1 MKKNN
6 KNKFNEYVLRIGG
19 TLVRTITLTPY
30 DWGIGVV
37 VKEKAAHER
46 NYDFSSRN
54 FRYTEKYKT
63 TEQLVRRI
71 EKYYKIHVGKYYQP
85 YLYSDD
91 GTNIDWTMPT
101 EMASFWVWR
110 TKRELIACMGRWGY
124 ERKDYVIQAYEDDDV
139 EAYTVIDEDGCLTF
153 SIAIN

>member
-6 KNKFNEYVLRIGG
+6 ENKFNEYVIRIGG
-19 TLVRTITLTPY
+19 TLIRTISLTPY

-37 VKEKAAHER
+37 VKEKADHER
-46 NYDFSSRN
+46 NYAFSSRN
-54 FRYTEKYKT
+54 FRYTEKYQT

-91 GTNIDWTMPT
+91 GTNIDWTMPR

-110 TKRELIACMGRWGY
+110 TKRELIACMDNWGY
-124 ERKDYVIQAYEDDDV
+124 DRKDYVIQAYEDDNV
-139 EAYTVIDEDGCLTF
+139 EAYSVIDEDGCVIF
-153 SIAIN
+153 SIEIN

>member
-6 KNKFNEYVLRIGG
+6 ENKFNEYVLRIGG
-19 TLVRTITLTPY
+19 TLTRIITLTPY

-46 NYDFSSRN
+46 NYAFSSRN

-85 YLYSDD
+85 SLYSDD

-110 TKRELIACMGRWGY
+110 TKRELIACMENWGY
-124 ERKDYVIQAYEDDDV
+124 DRKEYVIQSYEDDNV
-139 EAYTVIDEDGCLTF
+139 EAYTIIDEDGCVTF

>member
-6 KNKFNEYVLRIGG
+6 ENKFNEYVLYIG
-19 TLVRTITLTPY
+19 TLDRVINLTPY

-37 VKEKAAHER
+37 VKEKADHER
-46 NYDFSSRN
+46 NYAFSSRN

-85 YLYSDD
+85 SLYSDD

-110 TKRELIACMGRWGY
+110 TKRELIACMDNWGY
-124 ERKDYVIQAYEDDDV
+124 DRKDYVIQSYEDDNV
-139 EAYTVIDEDGCLTF
+139 EPHSVIDEDGCVTF
-153 SIAIN
+153 SIEIN

>member
-6 KNKFNEYVLRIGG
+6 ENKFNEYVIRIGG
-19 TLVRTITLTPY
+19 TLIRTISLTPY

-37 VKEKAAHER
+37 VKEKADHER
-46 NYDFSSRN
+46 NYAFSSRN

-85 YLYSDD
+85 SLYSDD

-124 ERKDYVIQAYEDDDV
+124 ERKDYVIQSYEDDDV
-139 EAYTVIDEDGCLTF
+139 EAYTVIDEDGCVTF

>member
-6 KNKFNEYVLRIGG
+6 ENKFNEYVLRIGG
-19 TLVRTITLTPY
+19 TLIRTITLTPY

-37 VKEKAAHER
+37 VKEKADHER
-46 NYDFSSRN
+46 NYAFSSRN
-54 FRYTEKYKT
+54 FRYTEKYQT

-85 YLYSDD
+85 SLYSDD

-110 TKRELIACMGRWGY
+110 TKRELIACMDNWGY
-124 ERKDYVIQAYEDDDV
+124 DRKDYVIQSYEDDNV
-139 EAYTVIDEDGCLTF
+139 EAYSVIDEDGCVTF
-153 SIAIN
+153 SIEIN

>member
-6 KNKFNEYVLRIGG
+6 ENKFNEYVLRIGG
-19 TLVRTITLTPY
+19 TLIRTITLTPY

-37 VKEKAAHER
+37 VKEKADHER
-46 NYDFSSRN
+46 NYAFSSRN

-85 YLYSDD
+85 SLYSDD

-110 TKRELIACMGRWGY
+110 TKRELIACMESWGY
-124 ERKDYVIQAYEDDDV
+124 DRKDYVIQSYEDDNV
-139 EAYTVIDEDGCLTF
+139 EAYSVIDEDGCVTF
-153 SIAIN
+153 SIEIN

>member
-6 KNKFNEYVLRIGG
+6 ENKFNEYVLRIGG
-19 TLVRTITLTPY
+19 TLIRTISLTPY

-37 VKEKAAHER
+37 VKEKADHER
-46 NYDFSSRN
+46 NYAFSSRN

-85 YLYSDD
+85 SLYSDD

-110 TKRELIACMGRWGY
+110 TKKELIACMESWGY
-124 ERKDYVIQAYEDDDV
+124 DRKDYVIQSYEDDNV
-139 EAYTVIDEDGCLTF
+139 EAYSVIDEDGCVTF
-153 SIAIN
+153 SIEIN

>member
-6 KNKFNEYVLRIGG
+6 ENKFNEYVIRIGG
-19 TLVRTITLTPY
+19 TLIRTITLTPY

-37 VKEKAAHER
+37 VKEKADHER
-46 NYDFSSRN
+46 NYAFSSRN

-85 YLYSDD
+85 SLYSDD

-124 ERKDYVIQAYEDDDV
+124 ERKDYVIQSYEDDDV
-139 EAYTVIDEDGCLTF
+139 EAYTVIDEDGCVTF

>member
-6 KNKFNEYVLRIGG
+6 ENKFNEYVLYIG
-19 TLVRTITLTPY
+19 TLDRVINLTPY

-37 VKEKAAHER
+37 VKER
-46 NYDFSSRN
+46 NTNETNWAFKTRK
-54 FRYTEKYKT
+54 FHYTEKYKT

-85 YLYSDD
+85 SLYSDD

-110 TKRELIACMGRWGY
+110 TKKELIACMENWGY
-124 ERKDYVIQAYEDDDV
+124 DRKDYVIQAYEDDNV
-139 EAYTVIDEDGCLTF
+139 EAYSVIDEDGCVTF
-153 SIAIN
+153 SIEIN

>member
-6 KNKFNEYVLRIGG
+6 ENKFNEYVLYIG
-19 TLVRTITLTPY
+19 TLDRVINLTPY

-37 VKEKAAHER
+37 VKER
-46 NYDFSSRN
+46 NTNETNWGSKTRKFH
-54 FRYTEKYKT
+54 YTEKYQT

-85 YLYSDD
+85 FLYSDD

-110 TKRELIACMGRWGY
+110 TKRELIACMENWGY
-124 ERKDYVIQAYEDDDV
+124 DRKDYVIQSYEEDDV
-139 EAYTVIDEDGCLTF
+139 ENYSVIDEDGNVTMAVE
-153 SIAIN
+153 IY

>member
-1 MKKNN
+1 MKKKNE
-6 KNKFNEYVLRIGG
+6 NKFNEYVLRIGG
-19 TLVRTITLTPY
+19 TLIRTITLTPY

-46 NYDFSSRN
+46 NYAFSSRN

-85 YLYSDD
+85 SLYSDD

-110 TKRELIACMGRWGY
+110 TKKELIACMENWGY
-124 ERKDYVIQAYEDDDV
+124 DRKDYVIQAYEDDNV
-139 EAYTVIDEDGCLTF
+139 EAYSVIDEDGCVTF
-153 SIAIN
+153 SIEIN

>member
-1 MKKNN
+1 MKKNDE
-6 KNKFNEYVLRIGG
+6 NKFNEYVIRIGG
-19 TLVRTITLTPY
+19 TLIRTITLTPY

-46 NYDFSSRN
+46 NYAFSSRN

-71 EKYYKIHVGKYYQP
+71 EKYYKIHVGKYYP
-85 YLYSDD
+85 PSLYSDD

-110 TKRELIACMGRWGY
+110 TKRELIACMESWGY
-124 ERKDYVIQAYEDDDV
+124 DRKDYVIQAYEDDNV
-139 EAYTVIDEDGCLTF
+139 EAYSVIDEDGCVIF
-153 SIAIN
+153 SIEIN

>member
-6 KNKFNEYVLRIGG
+6 ENKFNEYVLRIGG
-19 TLVRTITLTPY
+19 TLIRTITLTPY

-46 NYDFSSRN
+46 NYVFSSRN

-85 YLYSDD
+85 SLYSDD
-91 GTNIDWTMPT
+91 RTNIDWTMPT

-139 EAYTVIDEDGCLTF
+139 EAYTVIDEDGCVTF

>member
-1 MKKNN
+1 MKKNQET
-6 KNKFNEYVLRIGG
+6 KFNEYVLRIGG
-19 TLVRTITLTPY
+19 TLIRNISLTSY

-37 VKEKAAHER
+37 VKEKAGNER
-46 NYDFSSRN
+46 NYAFSSRN

-139 EAYTVIDEDGCLTF
+139 EGYTVIDEDGCETF
-153 SIAIN
+153 SIEIN

>member
-6 KNKFNEYVLRIGG
+6 ENKFNEYVLSIGG
-19 TLVRTITLTPY
+19 TLIRTITLTPY

-37 VKEKAAHER
+37 VKEKADHER
-46 NYDFSSRN
+46 NYAFSSRN
-54 FRYTEKYKT
+54 FRYTEKYQT

-91 GTNIDWTMPT
+91 GTNIDWTMPR

-124 ERKDYVIQAYEDDDV
+124 ERKDYVIQSYEDDDV
-139 EAYTVIDEDGCLTF
+139 EAYTVIDEDGCVTF

>member
-6 KNKFNEYVLRIGG
+6 ENKFNEYVLRIGG
-19 TLVRTITLTPY
+19 TLTRIITLTPY

-37 VKEKAAHER
+37 VKEKAANER
-46 NYDFSSRN
+46 NYAFSSRN

-85 YLYSDD
+85 SLYSDD
-91 GTNIDWTMPT
+91 GTNIDWTMPN

-110 TKRELIACMGRWGY
+110 TKKELIACMENWGY
-124 ERKDYVIQAYEDDDV
+124 ERKDYVIQAYEEDDV
-139 EAYTVIDEDGCLTF
+139 EAYSVIDEDGNVTLAVE
-153 SIAIN
+153 IY

>member
-6 KNKFNEYVLRIGG
+6 ENKFNEYVLRIGG
-19 TLVRTITLTPY
+19 TLIRTITLTPY

-37 VKEKAAHER
+37 VKEKATNER
-46 NYDFSSRN
+46 NYAFSSRN
-54 FRYTEKYKT
+54 FHYTEKYKT

-85 YLYSDD
+85 SLYSDD

-110 TKRELIACMGRWGY
+110 TKRELNACMDNWGY
-124 ERKDYVIQAYEDDDV
+124 DRKDYVIQAYEDDNV
-139 EAYTVIDEDGCLTF
+139 EAYSVIDEDGCVTF
-153 SIAIN
+153 SIEIN

>member
-6 KNKFNEYVLRIGG
+6 ENKFNEYVIRIGG
-19 TLVRTITLTPY
+19 TLIRTITLTPY

-37 VKEKAAHER
+37 VKEKADHER
-46 NYDFSSRN
+46 NYAFSSRN

-63 TEQLVRRI
+63 TQQLVRRI

-85 YLYSDD
+85 SLYSDD

-110 TKRELIACMGRWGY
+110 TKKELIACMGRWGY
-124 ERKDYVIQAYEDDDV
+124 ERKDYVIQAYEDDNV
-139 EAYTVIDEDGCLTF
+139 EAYSVIDEDGCVTF
-153 SIAIN
+153 SIEIN

>member
-6 KNKFNEYVLRIGG
+6 ENKFNEYVLHIGG
-19 TLVRTITLTPY
+19 TLTRIITLTPY

-37 VKEKAAHER
+37 VKDKVANER
-46 NYDFSSRN
+46 NYAFSSRN
-54 FRYTEKYKT
+54 FRYTEKYQT

-85 YLYSDD
+85 SLYSDD

-110 TKRELIACMGRWGY
+110 TKRELIACMENWGY
-124 ERKDYVIQAYEDDDV
+124 ERKDYVIQSYEDDNV
-139 EAYTVIDEDGCLTF
+139 EAYSVIDEDGCVTF
-153 SIAIN
+153 SIEIN

>member
-6 KNKFNEYVLRIGG
+6 ENKFNEYVIRIGG
-19 TLVRTITLTPY
+19 TLIRTITLTPY

-37 VKEKAAHER
+37 VKEKADHER
-46 NYDFSSRN
+46 NYAFRSRN

-63 TEQLVRRI
+63 TQQLVRRI

-85 YLYSDD
+85 SLYSDD

-110 TKRELIACMGRWGY
+110 TKKELIACMGRWGY

-139 EAYTVIDEDGCLTF
+139 EAYSVIDEDGCVTF
-153 SIAIN
+153 SIEIN

>member
-6 KNKFNEYVLRIGG
+6 ENKFNEYVLRIGG
-19 TLVRTITLTPY
+19 TLIRTITLTPY

-37 VKEKAAHER
+37 VKEKADHER
-46 NYDFSSRN
+46 NYAFSSRN

-85 YLYSDD
+85 SLYSDD

-110 TKRELIACMGRWGY
+110 TKRELITCMDNWGY
-124 ERKDYVIQAYEDDDV
+124 DRKDYVIQSYEDDNV
-139 EAYTVIDEDGCLTF
+139 ERHSVIDEDGNVTLTVE
-153 SIAIN
+153 IY

>member
-6 KNKFNEYVLRIGG
+6 ENKFNEYVLRIGG
-19 TLVRTITLTPY
+19 TLIRTITLTPY

-37 VKEKAAHER
+37 VKEKADHER
-46 NYDFSSRN
+46 NYAFSSRN
-54 FRYTEKYKT
+54 FRYTEKYQT

-85 YLYSDD
+85 SLYSDD

-110 TKRELIACMGRWGY
+110 TKRELIACMENWGY
-124 ERKDYVIQAYEDDDV
+124 DRKDYVIQSYEDDNV
-139 EAYTVIDEDGCLTF
+139 EAYSVIDEDGCVTF
-153 SIAIN
+153 SIEIN

>member
-6 KNKFNEYVLRIGG
+6 ENKFNEYVLRIGG
-19 TLVRTITLTPY
+19 TLIRTITLTPY

-37 VKEKAAHER
+37 VKEKADHER
-46 NYDFSSRN
+46 NYAFSSRN

-85 YLYSDD
+85 SLYSDD
-91 GTNIDWTMPT
+91 GTNIDWSMPT

-124 ERKDYVIQAYEDDDV
+124 ERKDYVIQSYEDDDV
-139 EAYTVIDEDGCLTF
+139 EAYTVIDEDGCVTF

>member
-6 KNKFNEYVLRIGG
+6 ENKFNEYVIRIGG
-19 TLVRTITLTPY
+19 TLIRTITLTPY

-37 VKEKAAHER
+37 VKEKADNER
-46 NYDFSSRN
+46 NYAFSSRN
-54 FRYTEKYKT
+54 FRYTEKYQT

-139 EAYTVIDEDGCLTF
+139 EGYSVIDEDGCVTF
-153 SIAIN
+153 SIEIN